1 MPLISTIGGCSGRN
15 YGARLKPKLRATIS
29 ISDQTVATGYESTF
43 TPIVLDGGCGF
54 FVYAISPS
62 LPSGMSLNTSTGT
75 VSGTPT
81 NLLSTTT
88 YTITGVDRC
97 GEVTQASFTLT
108 VAAGII
114 TSVEMLLVAG
124 GGGGVYGDNND
135 NGGGG
140 GGGGG
145 VFYSTSVSITAGVT
159 YDVSVGAGGGSSIN
173 LAGNGADTYL
183 FYNGN
188 YIQLAKGGGGGSIGQ
203 AASNGGSGGGAS
215 RSGHPGGTA
224 LQPSYGPGNYGSPG
238 APGAGTSGATGG
250 SGGGGAAN
258 PGTGAGGGGG
268 GNGGN
273 GTDVASDLLE
283 AAGRGVYYAPSDT
296 YFIAAGGGGG
306 AAGTG
311 NPGGGGGLGGGGA
324 GGIQDGVGTSGL
336 TRTGSGGG
344 GGGRGGGE
352 PGFAGGAG
360 GSGIAIIRLPSGY
373 PAATTS
379 GADDIRIVGSNR
391 IYTFFQ
397 GAGTIR
403 FNSNPPP

>member
-15 YGARLKPKLRATIS
+15 YGARLKPKLRATVS
-29 ISDQTVATGYESTF
+29 ISDQTVATGYEYTF

-54 FVYAISPS
+54 FVYSISPS

-81 NLLSTTT
+81 DLQSTTT

-124 GGGGVYGDNND
+124 GGGGAYGDNND

-140 GGGGG
+140 GGAGG
-145 VFYSTSVSITAGVT
+145 VFYSTDVAITADVT

-173 LAGNGADTYL
+173 RASNGNDTYL
-183 FYNGN
+183 YYNGS
-188 YIQLAKGGGGGSIGQ
+188 YIKLTKGGGGGSIGEP
-203 AASNGGSGGGAS
+203 AGSGGSGGGAS
-215 RSGHPGGTA
+215 RTGNSGGSA
-224 LQPSYGPGNYGSPG
+224 LQPSYGAGNYGSPG
-238 APGAGTSGATGG
+238 ANGFGSISFGG

-258 PGTGAGGGGG
+258 PGTNAGGGGG

-283 AAGRGVYYAPSDT
+283 AAGRGVYYAPSGT

-311 NPGGGGGLGGGGA
+311 NPGGGGGAGGGGS
-324 GGIQDGVGTSGL
+324 GGTQDGTGTSGL

-360 GSGIAIIRLPSGY
+360 GSGIAIFRIPSAY

-379 GADDIRIVGSNR
+379 GADDIRVVGSNR

-397 GAGTIR
+397 GAGTIK